1 MVKRYQTPLAIFLF
15 LRVGFCLN
23 ARGLKVLFVQGY
35 FCKAAGNEKN
45 AYCCNFYRMQIRLT
59 DERQIKKII
68 LKMIS
73 I

>member
-35 FCKAAGNEKN
+35 FCKAARNEK
-45 AYCCNFYRMQIRLT
+45 
-59 DERQIKKII
+59 
-68 LKMIS
+68 KMRIVATF
-73 I
+73 IVCRYV

>member
-15 LRVGFCLN
+15 LRVGFSLN

-35 FCKAAGNEKN
+35 FYKAAGNEKN